1 MRNDFPLNFNL
12 FNISFYKKKQK
23 NVLGCPPYAFLFFQ
37 KKTVQRAT
45 QKNHIIF
52 SEKIGEKSDK
62 KMVKKKLKKN
72 SFKKV
77 VKTRSKK
84 WSKLVQKEKNARL
97 KKPSTILTKK
107 LKALVLLGFGKQ
119 KPSLYIYNLLINII
133 RIWYNLNRWFGITSS
148 DGLV

>member
-1 MRNDFPLNFNL
+1 M
-12 FNISFYKKKQK
+12 SFYKNQQKSVHFRSRTLFCFFKK
-23 NVLGCPPYAFLFFQ
+23 NSVESNA
-37 KKTVQRAT
+37 KK
-45 QKNHIIF
+45 HIIF
-52 SEKIGEKSDK
+52 SEKIVEKSDK

-97 KKPSTILTKK
+97 KKPSAILTKK
-107 LKALVLLGFGKQ
+107 LKALVLLEFRKQ

-133 RIWYNLNRWFGITSS
+133 RIWYKL
-148 DGLV
+148 